1 MKGFLILAVVVALG
15 YYAFKFYTAPETC
28 AEAFNHCIKTCRRT
42 ATEAPAE
49 QACQQACKRDQEA
62 CASRK

>member
-1 MKGFLILAVVVALG
+1 MKGFIVLLVVAALG
-15 YYAFKFYTAPETC
+15 YYAYKFYTAPENC
-28 AEAFNHCIKTCRRT
+28 AEAFSHCIKTCRLT

-62 CASRK
+62 CASK